1 MTTSVTNYFLISVE
15 SRFVGGSYCC
25 RAGTKSMAGEII
37 DPGDGPTA
45 FALLNRRV
53 VKVMT
58 KYVYTSTSASRIVVR
73 EASL

>member
-1 MTTSVTNYFLISVE
+1 MAFQLEVRPALQEGVRIW
-15 SRFVGGSYCC
+15 YC
-25 RAGTKSMAGEII
+25 KPEQEHVAGEII